1 MPTLEE
7 RKRRG
12 QEIVKKYRVLGGND
26 PYTAAVDAITDM
38 LLFVAQNEGEATQLL
53 QCAEMDFRNEAQGES
68 FLTEG

>member
-1 MPTLEE
+1 MSTLEE

-12 QEIVKKYRVLGGND
+12 QETIKKYRDVSGTD
-26 PYTAAVDAITDM
+26 PYTAAVDAITDI
-38 LLFVAQNEGEATQLL
+38 LLFVGQNEGEATQLL

>member
-1 MPTLEE
+1 MSTLEE

-12 QEIVKKYRVLGGND
+12 QEAIKKYRAVSGTDL
-26 PYTAAVDAITDM
+26 YTAAVDAITDI
-38 LLFVAQNEGEATQLL
+38 LLFVSQNEGEATQLL

>member
-1 MPTLEE
+1 MSTLEE

-12 QEIVKKYRVLGGND
+12 QEAIKKYRAISGND
-26 PYTAAVDAITDM
+26 PYTAAVDAITDI

-53 QCAEMDFRNEAQGES
+53 QCAEMDFRTEVQGES